1 MHNINSYL
9 NWVLYYFVSIFKML
23 IKVSKLLEHLG
34 LFSMQKVVP
43 HYSIKKMYGWRD
55 FDFVLERHTDGDLP
69 LLNVFPRLCL
79 LKSMF

>member
-43 HYSIKKMYGWRD
+43 HYSIKKMYG
-55 FDFVLERHTDGDLP
+55 
-69 LLNVFPRLCL
+69 
-79 LKSMF
+79 